1 MVVDTTNSANLRTLS
16 KNDTPSSRREASRAF
31 ATPGSTAMR
40 NVNRTERSPW
50 PTRSRAADTQ
60 QRNLNNPSPSHAL
73 DKQRVLELSFRL
85 RQSHGKLAEATSAL
99 EAAVAEVRR
108 LHKEN
113 EVLHCQQFTR
123 EVSANFAN
131 MLILSQDLRSH
142 QARQLDEQINA
153 ALVNGVLPFA
163 QQELDDATANT
174 TQPQDEDDGAPLKD
188 ELLQQIESL
197 KSNEQALVD
206 RLLAVT
212 SKATAERERLSA
224 KARML
229 QDAVTESAQCL
240 SSLETKSGG
249 CWSCL
254 MRNIKRTMIVVMMS

>member
-1 MVVDTTNSANLRTLS
+1 MS
-16 KNDTPSSRREASRAF
+16 
-31 ATPGSTAMR
+31 
-40 NVNRTERSPW
+40 
-50 PTRSRAADTQ
+50 
-60 QRNLNNPSPSHAL
+60 
-73 DKQRVLELSFRL
+73 
-85 RQSHGKLAEATSAL
+85 
-99 EAAVAEVRR
+99 
-108 LHKEN
+108 
-113 EVLHCQQFTR
+113 
-123 EVSANFAN
+123 
-131 MLILSQDLRSH
+131 
-142 QARQLDEQINA
+142 
-153 ALVNGVLPFA
+153 GVLPLP
-163 QQELDDATANT
+163 QQEVDDATNT
-174 TQPQDEDDGAPLKD
+174 VQPQDEDDGAPSKD
-188 ELLQQIESL
+188 ELLEQVECL